1 MTGAAG
7 LVWLTVIYTLGL
19 FALAILWFFLPF
31 AVFGT
36 KALIKEAI
44 GEAKKA
50 NELLQKIVD
59 QNHVLVEQQKL
70 LMIER
75 NRRDDART

>member
-1 MTGAAG
+1 MTGMAG
-7 LVWLTVIYTLGL
+7 FVWLTVIYTLGMI
-19 FALAILWFFLPF
+19 ALAVLWFFLPF

-36 KALIKEAI
+36 KALIKEATA
-44 GEAKKA
+44 EARKA

-70 LMIER
+70 LI
-75 NRRDDART
+75 ARSKSGD